1 VRGVKKRTER
11 GAFSISGKNSKGQ
24 STIIRTGAVA
34 HTYNLS
40 YLGGGSSRPVE
51 TLSQLR
57 KKKGWL
63 WWHTPVVP
71 AT

>member
-1 VRGVKKRTER
+1 
-11 GAFSISGKNSKGQ
+11 
-24 STIIRTGAVA
+24 
-34 HTYNLS
+34 
-40 YLGGGSSRPVE
+40 VE

-71 AT
+71 ATWEELIREWSRSAPGKNAISYPKK